1 MLNKSV
7 LLIIVFSLFS
17 GALFSQKDPK
27 AKVILDAVSEKY
39 QTIPGL
45 KAVFE
50 YSYSLEGESSTHSQT
65 GEIAIKGDKYHLILP
80 GQGQEI
86 FNNGKT
92 VWTFINSGSY
102 KEVTINSASEME
114 DELKPSSV
122 YNIYKKGYDYSLKGE
137 KTTNGVLV
145 QIIELTAEKSGAPFK
160 QVTLM
165 VDKNKKDL
173 VGWEILDDQGGKL
186 MYQFKSVDT
195 KTSLPDDYFVFNAT
209 KHGKVEVIDLR

>member
-1 MLNKSV
+1 MLQKSV
-7 LLIIVFSLFS
+7 FLILIFSFIS
-17 GALFSQKDPK
+17 GLSFSQKDPK

-39 QTIPGL
+39 QSIPGL

-50 YSYSLEGESSTHSQT
+50 YSYSVAGEASPQIQT

-80 GQGQEI
+80 DQGQEI

-92 VWTFINSGSY
+92 VWTFINSGTY

-122 YNIYKKGYDYSLKGE
+122 YTIYKKGYNYSLKGE
-137 KTTNGVLV
+137 KTQNGVLV
-145 QIIELTAEKSGAPFK
+145 QIIELTAEKSGEPFK
-160 QVTLM
+160 KVTLM

-186 MYQFKSVDT
+186 MYQFRSVDT
-195 KTSLPDDYFVFNAT
+195 KTSLPDSYFVFNAA
-209 KHGKVEVIDLR
+209 KYGKVEVIDLR